1 MLCPRRVRRGA
12 GGVVRPH
19 DITGNES
26 RSLRGRTQRSEFRG
40 ERFRARWG
48 LVGQTRSLRRVFGG
62 AERGAAAYWN
72 DGQSRD
78 WDWDRGRRRA
88 SGAKPPS
95 PAHPAN
101 SRSMGCVR
109 TLLVTLRRKSMRLA
123 SLIVPPA
130 CGILAL
136 LPASDAAAQ
145 GGGERRSGWVRRR
158 RASGPT
164 RRRRFEQTGFKPRSA
179 LLSDG
184 LPASMRTRGPEFPGL
199 PLDLYDLDSAAGAMF
214 ELSVGYVLQRARLEL
229 SFGQR
234 RNDVDQIVPQ
244 RHHLRRHG
252 ARGSGLD
259 STVASNTTSSIDNL
273 TVRTLAV
280 NAYYDFRNA
289 STGFSPYLGAG
300 VGPAF
305 VGVRGVRF
313 SDEYFDTAGNGAV
326 YDPPLSSYNARLD
339 DDYADTVL
347 AGHLHAGADFGVSER
362 KCAGREAHLF
372 DALGRRVHGHVRPAC
387 GPAFRS
393 GLLPHRYVHRPA
405 LLRRCSLTVRYVLG
419 G

>member
-1 MLCPRRVRRGA
+1 
-12 GGVVRPH
+12 
-19 DITGNES
+19 
-26 RSLRGRTQRSEFRG
+26 
-40 ERFRARWG
+40 
-48 LVGQTRSLRRVFGG
+48 
-62 AERGAAAYWN
+62 
-72 DGQSRD
+72 
-78 WDWDRGRRRA
+78 
-88 SGAKPPS
+88 
-95 PAHPAN
+95 
-101 SRSMGCVR
+101 
-109 TLLVTLRRKSMRLA
+109 MRLV
-123 SLIVPPA
+123 SLILPPA

-145 GGGERRSGWVRRR
+145 GGGERRSGWYVGGGFGANS
-158 RASGPT
+158 ASEI
-164 RRRRFEQTGFKPRSA
+164 EQTGFNRDPLCYPTDACFDEDPR
-179 LLSDG
+179 
-184 LPASMRTRGPEFPGL
+184 PEFPGYRWI
-199 PLDLYDLDSAAGAMF
+199 YDLDSAAGAMF

-229 SFGQR
+229 SLGQR
-234 RNDVDQIVPQ
+234 RNDVDQMFRSVATFDGMALED
-244 RHHLRRHG
+244 R
-252 ARGSGLD
+252 LD

-280 NAYYDFRNA
+280 NAYYDLRNA

-362 KCAGREAHLF
+362 GVLGVKLTYSMLSGVEYTGTYDLHAAQRF
-372 DALGRRVHGHVRPAC
+372 DPDFFHTDTFT
-387 GPAFRS
+387 GP
-393 GLLPHRYVHRPA
+393 RYW
-405 LLRRCSLTVRYVLG
+405 SLQFTVRYVLG